1 MAGSGA
7 QGMGPFPPNGSWV
20 PWVSVARDQKSL
32 LFDEWSQYSQ
42 SLRDLDPV
50 GAGGAERGRVLLQVL
65 VAFEDVAVYFSP
77 EEWAALAEWQK
88 NLYWDVLKENYAL
101 VASLGSAGAAV
112 EITWKADKVG
122 APQGKR
128 GGGTPQPSSLGS
140 AATWS
145 DGWVAASHRAGPC
158 TWDGWF
164 FWAPPFSR
172 VLLHRGQV
180 CKTQSNLQPAQVA
193 FEDVVVRFSPAE
205 WAALAEWQREL
216 YWAVMRENFELVA
229 SLGSAAPRPESSCE
243 MERGEEPQQGQERAI
258 PEAPSMGDGIWA
270 GAEEKLWGA
279 QKSLGG
285 AAAVPAPQ
293 GKAPNTCKDCGQSF
307 SERGLLIVHVLRTHL
322 REQKLPCGECGK
334 IVSGRG
340 RLAAH
345 QRAHLR
351 ERTFTCV
358 ACTRTVVYNEHVVDQ
373 VRMELGGGKPFK
385 CTKCSDRIILMVE
398 PPAKRERGSFPC
410 PHCPKVFPYV
420 CLLQR
425 HQPLHA
431 REASVPCSKCGKS
444 LQRRNTLGKRR
455 RLAEQ
460 PTSCA
465 ECTRKERR
473 KSPAPEQLFPCT
485 QCGRHFT
492 RRRSLAT
499 HLRAH
504 ARPLLHP
511 CAQCSQRFSSMRALL
526 AHQRAHA
533 PDRPCRECGQ
543 AFNSREAWAAHQL
556 EHERQKPF
564 TCTECGKGFRR
575 KNRYTLHQWLHSVP
589 APLTCPHCDQHF
601 RLPRQLERHQRV
613 HRVPRKASLR
623 TSAQA
628 CPAGELSLTAGPAT
642 PSVCDP
648 GLGASPAWDMVS
660 PPEK

>member
-1 MAGSGA
+1 MAAGLRA
-7 QGMGPFPPNGSWV
+7 RV
-20 PWVSVARDQKSL
+20 PVV
-32 LFDEWSQYSQ
+32 
-42 SLRDLDPV
+42 
-50 GAGGAERGRVLLQVL
+50 
-65 VAFEDVAVYFSP
+65 FEDIAIYFSP
-77 EEWAALAEWQK
+77 EEWAALAEWQRD
-88 NLYWDVLKENYAL
+88 LYWDVMKENYAL

-112 EITWKADKVG
+112 EIAWKADKDDEPNVR

-128 GGGTPQPSSLGS
+128 GGGTPHPPSLGS
-140 AATWS
+140 AAARS

-158 TWDGWF
+158 AWDGRF
-164 FWAPPFSR
+164 VWAPRFSR

-180 CKTQSNLQPAQVA
+180 CETQSYLRAAQVA
-193 FEDVVVRFSPAE
+193 LEDVAVRFSLAE

-216 YWAVMRENFELVA
+216 YWAVTRENFELVA
-229 SLGSAAPRPESSCE
+229 SLGSAAPKPESSCE

-258 PEAPSMGDGIWA
+258 PAAPGLGDGIWA
-270 GAEEKLWGA
+270 GAEEKRWGA

-322 REQKLPCGECGK
+322 REQNLPCEECGK
-334 IVSGRG
+334 ILSGRA

-358 ACTRTVVYNEHVVDQ
+358 ACTRTVVYHKHMVDQ
-373 VRMELGGGKPFK
+373 VRLELGGGRPFK

-398 PPAKRERGSFPC
+398 PPAKREKGSFPC

-420 CLLQR
+420 YLLQR

-431 REASVPCSKCGKS
+431 REEDSCSTCGKT
-444 LQRRNTLGKRR
+444 LQRRNALSKHRWR
-455 RLAEQ
+455 RLAKQ
-460 PTSCA
+460 PASCA
-465 ECTRKERR
+465 ECTRKARR
-473 KSPAPEQLFPCT
+473 KSPAPEQTFPCA

-492 RRRSLAT
+492 KRRSLAS
-499 HLRAH
+499 HLQAH

-511 CAQCSQRFSSMRALL
+511 CAQCSQRFSSIRALL
-526 AHQRAHA
+526 AHQRAHT
-533 PDRPCRECGQ
+533 PDRLCRECGQ
-543 AFNSREAWAAHQL
+543 AFGSREAWAAHRL

-575 KNRYTLHQWLHSVP
+575 KDRYTMHQWLHAGP
-589 APLTCPHCDQHF
+589 GPLACPQCSQHF
-601 RLPRQLERHQRV
+601 HLPRQLERHQRL
-613 HRVPRKASLR
+613 HRGPREARPR
-623 TSAQA
+623 TNAQA
-628 CPAGELSLTAGPAT
+628 CPAGELSPTAGPAAR
-642 PSVCDP
+642 DP
-648 GLGASPAWDMVS
+648 GPGASPAWAVVS

>member
-1 MAGSGA
+1 MAAGLRA
-7 QGMGPFPPNGSWV
+7 RV
-20 PWVSVARDQKSL
+20 P
-32 LFDEWSQYSQ
+32 
-42 SLRDLDPV
+42 
-50 GAGGAERGRVLLQVL
+50 

-77 EEWAALAEWQK
+77 EEWAALAEWQRD
-88 NLYWDVLKENYAL
+88 LYWDVMKENYTL

-112 EITWKADKVG
+112 EITWKADKDEEPNVG

-128 GGGTPQPSSLGS
+128 GGGTPQPPSLGS
-140 AATWS
+140 AAARP

-158 TWDGWF
+158 TWDGRF
-164 FWAPPFSR
+164 VWAPRFSR
-172 VLLHRGQV
+172 VLLHQGQV
-180 CKTQSNLQPAQVA
+180 CETQSDLRPAQVA
-193 FEDVVVRFSPAE
+193 FEDVVVRFSPEE

-229 SLGSAAPRPESSCE
+229 SLGSAAPKPESSCD
-243 MERGEEPQQGQERAI
+243 MEPGDEPQQGQERAI
-258 PEAPSMGDGIWA
+258 PAAPSMGDGVWA
-270 GAEEKLWGA
+270 GAEEKRGGA

-322 REQKLPCGECGK
+322 REQNLPCGECGK

-358 ACTRTVVYNEHVVDQ
+358 ACTRAVVYNKHMVDQ
-373 VRMELGGGKPFK
+373 VRLELGGGRPFK

-410 PHCPKVFPYV
+410 PHCPKVFSYV
-420 CLLQR
+420 YLLQR

-431 REASVPCSKCGKS
+431 WEEESCSKCGKT
-444 LQRRNTLGKRR
+444 LQRRNALGKPRRR
-455 RLAEQ
+455 RLGKQ
-460 PTSCA
+460 PASCA
-465 ECTRKERR
+465 ECIRKERR
-473 KSPAPEQLFPCT
+473 KSPAPEQSFPCA

-492 RRRSLAT
+492 KRRSLAT
-499 HLRAH
+499 HLQAH

-526 AHQRAHA
+526 AHQRVHT
-533 PDRPCRECGQ
+533 PDRLCRQCGQ
-543 AFNSREAWAAHQL
+543 AFGSREAWAAHRL

-575 KNRYTLHQWLHSVP
+575 KDRYTMHQWLHAGP
-589 APLTCPHCDQHF
+589 GPLACPQCDQHF
-601 RLPRQLERHQRV
+601 RLPQQLERHQRL
-613 HRVPRKASLR
+613 HRAPREARLR
-623 TSAQA
+623 TNAQA
-628 CPAGELSLTAGPAT
+628 CPAGELSPTAGPAT
-642 PSVCDP
+642 PAACDP
-648 GLGASPAWDMVS
+648 GPGASPAWAVVS

>member
-180 CKTQSNLQPAQVA
+180 A

-258 PEAPSMGDGIWA
+258 PEAPSMAGDGIWA